1 MTTKKRLKDEI
12 LELGYELSATQDRLA
27 KAREEADKA
36 EKRLASMQ
44 LGIALGEAIGEGW
57 VQCVSFNVGRDITY
71 YENYSMGSYFTE
83 SIPMQARYSATLDL
97 VGEPNALL
105 RFGNRLMG
113 R

>member
-1 MTTKKRLKDEI
+1 VTTKKRLKDEI
-12 LELGYELSATQDRLA
+12 EELGYELTAAHIRLT

-36 EKRLASMQ
+36 EKRLKSMQ

-57 VQCVSFNVGRDITY
+57 VYCVSFNVGNTIDY
-71 YENYSMGSYFTE
+71 YENYSMGSYFHE
-83 SIPMQARYSATLDL
+83 AMPMQVRYSATLDL

-105 RFGNRLMG
+105 RFGNELMG